1 MTTMT
6 TTPSTPT
13 PGAAATAT
21 AAAAAAGAKHPY
33 SSSSSSSYT
42 KPTLVRRR
50 QTLSVL
56 IWIFLSPVAL
66 LLFYWCLTTP
76 SLTPFALAY
85 LIFIAFDTAPET
97 GGRKIGLV
105 RRLPLWTWFRDFFP
119 MSLVKTTDLDPSAN
133 YIFLYHPHGII
144 SLGAF
149 TNFGTEASHFSR
161 LFPGIDLRLLTLDTN
176 FRLPFFRE
184 LLLSLG
190 ICSVSR
196 QSCQNVLTKGPGN
209 SIMIVPGGAAEAL
222 YAFPGTL
229 DLVLKRRL
237 GFVKLALRHG
247 ASLVP
252 VVSFG
257 ENDLWQQVPNPK
269 GSTLRTIQETFQ
281 RYASF
286 SPPLLFGRGIFS
298 PFSMGFIPFR
308 TPVVSVVGKPIP
320 CPRVPNP
327 SDEEVRKIHQQYM
340 DAVKALFEEHQDKYG
355 KKVTNGIRFV
365 E

>member
-1 MTTMT
+1 MMGMATATTV
-6 TTPSTPT
+6 S
-13 PGAAATAT
+13 AATAT
-21 AAAAAAGAKHPY
+21 TTTATATATTAKQKQH
-33 SSSSSSSYT
+33 YT

-50 QTLSVL
+50 QTFSVL
-56 IWIFLSPVAL
+56 VWMFMAPIAV
-66 LLFYWCLTTP
+66 LLFYWILTTRA
-76 SLTPFALAY
+76 LTPFALAY

-97 GGRKIGLV
+97 GGRKIGFV
-105 RRLPLWTWFRDFFP
+105 RRLPLWSWFRDFFP
-119 MSLVKTTDLDPSAN
+119 MSLVKTCHLDPSAN

-149 TNFGTEASHFSR
+149 INFGTDASHFSR
-161 LFPGIDLRLLTLDTN
+161 LFPGIDLRLLTLNTN

-184 LLLSLG
+184 VLLSLG

-196 QSCQNVLTKGPGN
+196 QSCQNVLSKGPGN

-229 DLVLKRRL
+229 DLVLKRRM

-247 ASLVP
+247 AALVP

-257 ENDLWQQVPNPK
+257 ENDLWNQVPNPK
-269 GSTLRTIQETFQ
+269 GSTIRTIQETFQ

-298 PFSMGFIPFR
+298 PFSWGFVPFR

-320 CPRVPNP
+320 CQRVPNP
-327 SDEEVRKIHQQYM
+327 TDEQVRDLHQRYM

-355 KKVTNGIRFV
+355 AKVKNGLRFV